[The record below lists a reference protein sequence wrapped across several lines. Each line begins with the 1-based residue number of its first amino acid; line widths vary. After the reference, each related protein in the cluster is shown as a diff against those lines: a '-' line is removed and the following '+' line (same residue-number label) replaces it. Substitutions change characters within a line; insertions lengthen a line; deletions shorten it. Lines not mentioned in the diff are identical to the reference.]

1 MGVVLARRATA
12 AALGAL
18 AESLGAAPRLLL
30 FAGPGPVT
38 PEEDAAF
45 DAVTL
50 LDAPLAAPEVDAGA
64 LVFGPAAP
72 EPTLVIS
79 SGRPAWWRI
88 LGSDGRA
95 LLQGPAAG
103 GGSGAFHLTLSKAVL
118 AAGQPVRIGRLRLTF
133 AASELL
139 AGGA

>member
-1 MGVVLARRATA
+1 MGVVLARRAAA

-30 FAGPGPVT
+30 FAGPGPVS
-38 PEEDAAF
+38 PEESAPF
-45 DAVTL
+45 DAVAL
-50 LDAPLAAPEVDAGA
+50 LDAPLTPENDAGA
-64 LVFGPAAP
+64 LVFGPATPDNPVA
-72 EPTLVIS
+72 IA

-88 LGSDGRA
+88 LSSDGRA
-95 LLQGPAAG
+95 LLQGAAV
-103 GGSGAFHLTLSKAVL
+103 HLDLSKAVL